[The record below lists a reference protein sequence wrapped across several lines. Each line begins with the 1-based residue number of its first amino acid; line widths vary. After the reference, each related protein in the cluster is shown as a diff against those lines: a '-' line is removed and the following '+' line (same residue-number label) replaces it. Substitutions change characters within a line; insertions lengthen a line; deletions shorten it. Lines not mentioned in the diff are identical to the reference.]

1 MEQQFSDLQISRD
14 LDVPLNLVRSLRGRN
29 YDKGIEILNEIST
42 NRTFLKQ
49 YKKEVRQVKESF
61 CRIFDRKSA
70 YFPDTRLEYVANF
83 DETIA
88 SYVHQLGV
96 DTLVED
102 MREQVKKG
110 VRSIVFFFLTKKHHT
125 SRWERM
131 VQTKMAKGAFEPDWV
146 LKDRERFRKVQA
158 ELTGGKLPLNVRKGM
173 VTEMNGIKARLRSN
187 GFVL

>member
-29 YDKGIEILNEIST
+29 YDKGIEILNEISI

-61 CRIFDRKSA
+61 CRMFDRKSA
-70 YFPDTRLEYVANF
+70 YFSDTRLEYVANF

-88 SYVHQLGV
+88 SYIHQLGV
-96 DTLVED
+96 ETLIDD
-102 MREQVKKG
+102 MRDQVKKG
-110 VRSIVFFFLTKKHHT
+110 IRSIVFFFLTRKHHT

-131 VQTKMAKGAFEPDWV
+131 AQTKMAKGAFEPDWV
-146 LKDRERFRKVQA
+146 LKDRERYRKVQA

-187 GFVL
+187 GFAL